1 MRRTG
6 IFSTDRTLQVT
17 RYDFR
22 RMKKMAASKITKE
35 DVQETVEKA
44 AKVATKQAKAASKA
58 ATKAAT
64 EAKKSVKRAATKT
77 TTTVTLQFGGKEI
90 DTDALVKT
98 AKDIWRYDMGRKM
111 ADLKNVDIYVK
122 PEENRAYYVLNDETG
137 SFEL

>member
-1 MRRTG
+1 
-6 IFSTDRTLQVT
+6 
-17 RYDFR
+17 
-22 RMKKMAASKITKE
+22 MAASKITKE

-58 ATKAAT
+58 ASKSAA
-64 EAKKSVKRAATKT
+64 EAKKAVKRAATKT

-98 AKDIWRYDMGRKM
+98 TKDIWRYDMGRKM

-122 PEENRAYYVLNDETG
+122 PEENRVYYVLNDETG